1 MVPDGAVQSFSELS
15 NAGVE
20 AAGRRQ
26 RGDAD
31 FTSLE
36 RRSESRYQLAATVE
50 QRLGPDGWKKFN
62 SSCSLSTPRS
72 GFIAVLATKIP
83 VFILSESLLKRNEAI
98 TVIAVADT
106 DYPAGGTLYA
116 GARLTES

>member
-1 MVPDGAVQSFSELS
+1 MVSDGAVQVFSELS
-15 NAGVE
+15 NASGS
-20 AAGRRQ
+20 GRQ

-72 GFIAVLATKIP
+72 GFIAVFGDKDSRVYTLGI
-83 VFILSESLLKRNEAI
+83 IIEA
-98 TVIAVADT
+98 
-106 DYPAGGTLYA
+106 
-116 GARLTES
+116 